1 MRIHYSTD
9 DLVKAEVIDI
19 LKNKPLTAYEI
30 KRKLQGRNILISY
43 ARLRRI
49 LDELVREG
57 SLERYEEGNKILY
70 ITQYLLKKK

>member
-9 DLVKAEVIDI
+9 EPIKVEVLDI

-49 LDELVREG
+49 LDELVSEG
-57 SLERYEEGNKILY
+57 LIERYEEGNKILY

>member
-9 DLVKAEVIDI
+9 DLVKVEVLDI